1 MTGRLARR
9 IEDIQREVERARA
22 AVKVLEEQVQVWD
35 EALDEMRLRSLV
47 SETPQVSADY
57 DDVARHASV
66 AKAELQRR
74 RSEVGELV
82 ERRDELLRQWTP
94 EGTR

>member
-57 DDVARHASV
+57 DDVARHASF